1 MLSLRAILNLFA
13 LFIVLVQGQAQ
24 ADSAVSLL
32 SGKSSEVRV
41 CNDRAASKS
50 TCEQVALALTKSQSG
65 INVLSPSVLIPRV
78 EDDRLKGLGRSCP
91 PSGADAKGDGYLP
104 FELEYDGWQTLPA
117 GPFELYDI
125 GSIYPKWHARQ
136 VLVATGYDYEQRRLS
151 NGQALLWKAYY
162 VASSSCPP
170 ILISALY
177 HRGRE
182 RVSKQVVGDDLV
194 VWQGRVLIIDAQE
207 EPIGSNRFYVSVDLI
222 PETQPTN
229 SERAGRI
236 VLMSFVAR

>member
-1 MLSLRAILNLFA
+1 MLSFRAIPNLLA
-13 LFIVLVQGQAQ
+13 LFIVLVQAQAH

-32 SGKSSEVRV
+32 RDKSSDVRV
-41 CNDRAASKS
+41 CNDRIATRS
-50 TCEQVALALTKSQSG
+50 TCEQVALALTKGQSD
-65 INVLSPSVLIPRV
+65 ISVLSLSVQIPKV
-78 EDDRLKGLGRSCP
+78 EDDRLKELGRSCP

-125 GSIYPKWHARQ
+125 GSIYPKWHVRQ

-182 RVSKQVVGDDLV
+182 RTSQQVVGDDLV
-194 VWQGRVLIIDAQE
+194 VWRGRVLIIDAQE
-207 EPIGSNRFYVSVDLI
+207 EPIGSNRFYVSVYLI
-222 PETQPTN
+222 PETQPTD

-236 VLMSFVAR
+236 VLMSFVAQ